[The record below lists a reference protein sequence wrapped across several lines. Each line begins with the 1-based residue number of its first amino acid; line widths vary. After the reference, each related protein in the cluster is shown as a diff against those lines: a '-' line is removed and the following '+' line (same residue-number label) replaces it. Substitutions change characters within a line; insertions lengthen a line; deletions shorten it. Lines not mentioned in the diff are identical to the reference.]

1 MKLKKIMPII
11 VLVLTIMITGCG
23 REKVDYNQ
31 TSTDINRINLFD
43 VELEK
48 QKIDFNKI
56 KLEGTDKSSG
66 EIYYYYLKDDEVFI
80 VHLFDPSQEEY
91 KKIEKQGYITSKGG
105 IKTNTDVICNN
116 GLVLE
121 QESNVESFAK
131 IIEKFKSVK

>member
-91 KKIEKQGYITSKGG
+91 KKIEIRAC
-105 IKTNTDVICNN
+105 D
-116 GLVLE
+116 L
-121 QESNVESFAK
+121 
-131 IIEKFKSVK
+131 

>member
-48 QKIDFNKI
+48 QKIDFNVRLSFIYSTPNYIFKLPNQI
-56 KLEGTDKSSG
+56 KRFKL
-66 EIYYYYLKDDEVFI
+66 
-80 VHLFDPSQEEY
+80 Q
-91 KKIEKQGYITSKGG
+91 
-105 IKTNTDVICNN
+105 VICDWKHIYQNLH
-116 GLVLE
+116 LVL
-121 QESNVESFAK
+121 
-131 IIEKFKSVK
+131 